1 MQQIQANEVAQ
12 WAQEHASAQP
22 VVLDV
27 REAWEVQHA
36 SISPPAGAQLMHISM
51 GTVPL
56 RLNDLDKNKPIAC
69 LCHHGGRSMQVA
81 MFLEGNG
88 FAQVANI
95 VGGIDAW
102 SLSVDASVPRY

>member
-1 MQQIQANEVAQ
+1 MQQIQAKEVAQ
-12 WAQEHASAQP
+12 WAQAQAAAKP
-22 VVLDV
+22 MVLDV
-27 REAWEVQHA
+27 REAWEVQQA
-36 SISPPAGAQLMHISM
+36 SIQAPQDAELVHISM

-56 RLNDLDKNKPIAC
+56 RIAELDKNRPIAC

-102 SLSVDASVPRY
+102 SLQVDASVPRY